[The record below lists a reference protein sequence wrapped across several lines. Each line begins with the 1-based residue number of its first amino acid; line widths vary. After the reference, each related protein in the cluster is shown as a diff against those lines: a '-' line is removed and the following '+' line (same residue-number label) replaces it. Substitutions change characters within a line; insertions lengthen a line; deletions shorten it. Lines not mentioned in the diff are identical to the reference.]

1 MKLEDAIKKI
11 VEEALANK
19 LDEGRTSDPIVDE
32 TAGAIVHSLVST
44 IEDEDDIIASNAF
57 EVMMGSSPDE
67 DRLTLARF
75 EDVDSTAELI
85 VQAVYR
91 DPALHDALHN
101 VAAMI
106 LRNAMHAM
114 GK

>member
-11 VEEALANK
+11 VEEALAGGK
-19 LDEGRTSDPIVDE
+19 LVEGRTADPIVDD
-32 TAGAIVHSLVST
+32 TANALAHALITAMEESH
-44 IEDEDDIIASNAF
+44 IMEYAF
-57 EVMMGSSPDE
+57 EVMMGSQPDE

-75 EDVDSTAELI
+75 EDIPSTAELI

-91 DPALHDALHN
+91 DPGFHDALHT
-101 VAAMI
+101 AAEQM